1 MLVQIIFHNKKL
13 VRRIALFYMILQIPL
28 MSHLIE
34 GQLASHLCFFCYGCP
49 YRVWKFLG
57 QGLNL
62 SCSCGLHHSSG
73 SAGSSNPLHWSGDWT
88 LNLQS
93 PRLLRS
99 DSFFFF
105 FFFLFFLLWLHLWHM
120 EVSRPGVWIR
130 VAAAAYAT
138 ATAPPD
144 LSCICDLC
152 HSLQQCWILNLL
164 SKAGCW
170 THILTETALGP

>member
-105 FFFLFFLLWLHLWHM
+105 FSFSFFPFMAAPVAYGSFQARGLNQSCSCGLCHSHSTAGSELHLW
-120 EVSRPGVWIR
+120 PLPQL
-130 VAAAAYAT
+130 AAMLD
-138 ATAPPD
+138 P
-144 LSCICDLC
+144 
-152 HSLQQCWILNLL
+152 
-164 SKAGCW
+164 
-170 THILTETALGP
+170 